1 MALCRRTSSLSLFL
15 LLSAAAALAVTP
27 AAPGALRPADSRPRL
42 RHCGQRSD
50 LLVLSADPI
59 RGAVR
64 SGAAV
69 RSAATGALLPIW
81 LAVFV
86 QMVGV
91 GINLSTL
98 PLFVL
103 SLGGTPLQL
112 ASVVSAFSGAQMV
125 GGPLLVRVSGRVGR
139 FGHTP
144 RRL

>member
-1 MALCRRTSSLSLFL
+1 M
-15 LLSAAAALAVTP
+15 
-27 AAPGALRPADSRPRL
+27 
-42 RHCGQRSD
+42 
-50 LLVLSADPI
+50 LSADPPAQ

-112 ASVVSAFSGAQMV
+112 ASVVSAFSGAQML

-139 FGHTP
+139 FEHTP